1 MLSGADPSVADGQGL
16 TAMHYASVYGS
27 MELNS
32 TLIEHGPAGL
42 VFSEAPGGETSLFV
56 ACHRGHLQI
65 AKALIKAGGE
75 ALLLKTTEN
84 GCSCLYI
91 ACAMGHLEVAKALFN
106 ASGDSRDAFLLMTDS
121 VHGLSCL
128 HSACHY
134 GHAAIV
140 AFLLSLS
147 CAGLVGLRT
156 SCGRTALDLAVA
168 AGQTAAA
175 EAIRAA
181 SGRPTPP
188 RRPG

>member
-1 MLSGADPSVADGQGL
+1 
-16 TAMHYASVYGS
+16 
-27 MELNS
+27 
-32 TLIEHGPAGL
+32 
-42 VFSEAPGGETSLFV
+42 
-56 ACHRGHLQI
+56 
-65 AKALIKAGGE
+65 
-75 ALLLKTTEN
+75 
-84 GCSCLYI
+84 
-91 ACAMGHLEVAKALFN
+91 MGHLEVAKALVN

-128 HSACHY
+128 HSACHF

-147 CAGLVGLRT
+147 CAGLVGLRDR
-156 SCGRTALDLAVA
+156 SGRTALELAVA

-181 SGRPTPP
+181 SGRPAPP